1 MEDRR
6 KTNDR
11 WKNSTIDSLNTWVSF
26 GPVIRLLIVFA
37 IIGGVLWMAVQI
49 AGLILM
55 LKLALTGS

>member
-1 MEDRR
+1 MDENKRERR
-6 KTNDR
+6 R
-11 WKNSTIDSLNTWVSF
+11 ERAIDLLDAWA
-26 GPVIRLLIVFA
+26 GIGGIGRLIVTVA

>member
-11 WKNSTIDSLNTWVSF
+11 WKNNTIDALNTWVSF

>member
-6 KTNDR
+6 KTSDR
-11 WKNSTIDSLNTWVSF
+11 RKNQTVDALNTWAGF
-26 GPVIRLLIVFA
+26 GPVIRLLITVA

>member
-11 WKNSTIDSLNTWVSF
+11 RKNNTIDSLNTWVSF

-49 AGLILM
+49 AGLVLM

>member
-11 WKNSTIDSLNTWVSF
+11 RKNQTVDALNTWVSF

>member
-6 KTNDR
+6 KASDR
-11 WKNSTIDSLNTWVSF
+11 RKYQTVDALNTWVSF
-26 GPVIRLLIVFA
+26 GPVIRLLLVFA

>member
-1 MEDRR
+1 MIERR
-6 KTNDR
+6 KGERRHRTMD
-11 WKNSTIDSLNTWVSF
+11 TLDTWAGF
-26 GPVIRLLIVFA
+26 GPVIRLLITVA

>member
-1 MEDRR
+1 MTDERR
-6 KTNDR
+6 ERRREQALDL
-11 WKNSTIDSLNTWVSF
+11 LNAWAGIGVVTRLVF
-26 GPVIRLLIVFA
+26 VIA

>member
-11 WKNSTIDSLNTWVSF
+11 RKNQTVDALNTWVSF
-26 GPVIRLLIVFA
+26 GPVIRLLLVFA

>member
-6 KTNDR
+6 KTSDR
-11 WKNSTIDSLNTWVSF
+11 RKNQTVDALNTWVSF